1 MTDDWIGYALTALAT
16 MGTIGLGLLGWRVS
30 HRTQKATERN
40 IAHEADDATFGRMKS
55 LVDFFEPKWR
65 EAIVRIESL
74 EEERSANR
82 RQAEQDR
89 RERDELAAAVETLRN
104 KVQRLEGRLI
114 RAVEYIRDLLAWARA
129 VSASTPHPA
138 VPDDIADLIDPDGK

>member
-1 MTDDWIGYALTALAT
+1 MEPWVTTLITGLVASGVTFAGFWFTRNASKRATATQEKQARDSNALA
-16 MGTIGLGLLGWRVS
+16 LNDKWQAWAEKQEQRVEKLEQE
-30 HRTQKATERN
+30 REKVLKAR
-40 IAHEADDATFGRMKS
+40 
-55 LVDFFEPKWR
+55 
-65 EAIVRIESL
+65 
-74 EEERSANR
+74 
-82 RQAEQDR
+82 EQDQ
-89 RERDELAAAVETLRN
+89 RELSEMHQAIDTLRI